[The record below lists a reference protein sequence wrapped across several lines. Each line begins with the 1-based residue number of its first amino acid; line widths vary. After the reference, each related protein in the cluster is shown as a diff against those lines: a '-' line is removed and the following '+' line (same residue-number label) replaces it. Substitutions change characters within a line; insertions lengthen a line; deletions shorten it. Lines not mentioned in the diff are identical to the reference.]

1 MFRSK
6 APLLT
11 TAAEPDNGKS
21 KGKSSKRK
29 DAEASA
35 GRPAHKRARP
45 RPVDQPGRCFSC
57 GKNTKH
63 GTNLCS
69 TRCSKLAAA
78 RMS

>member
-11 TAAEPDNGKS
+11 TAAEPD
-21 KGKSSKRK
+21 KGKSRKRK
-29 DAEASA
+29 DAKASA

-57 GKNTKH
+57 GKNVKQ

>member
-11 TAAEPDNGKS
+11 TAAEPD
-21 KGKSSKRK
+21 KGKSRK
-29 DAEASA
+29 HKDTKSARAA

-57 GKNTKH
+57 GKNTKQ

-69 TRCSKLAAA
+69 TRCSRMAAA